1 MKQTHLKHY
10 FTGDTLYLSD
20 IDMINGTP
28 VLDIKPYI
36 PEYDSSHTRRG
47 PGPQLHGLPTS
58 SVPVNQKLDAE
69 SSSASQSKEC
79 CDEQMEDLISEDV
92 STDGPL
98 SSEVSPRFSPSKHI
112 TDMLEH
118 VNTYLSQSDCYRVGL
133 DNEDKVSVPPKT
145 EPLES
150 TVGHLSFGEGAYST
164 IAGWIRAPPVS
175 CLEVRFT
182 PHAEKELAE
191 FLPSHMAGQ
200 SNFQF
205 ITSLPSLHNV
215 SCKLYMFIYQLH
227 THFWLRFVTLP
238 VTTHNS
244 SSVK

>member
-1 MKQTHLKHY
+1 MKQTHLRHY

-36 PEYDSSHTRRG
+36 PEYDSPHTRRD
-47 PGPQLHGLPTS
+47 PGPQLHDFPTS
-58 SVPVNQKLDAE
+58 SVPVNQKLDAG
-69 SSSASQSKEC
+69 SSSDPQSKEC
-79 CDEQMEDLISEDV
+79 CDEQMEDLLSEGV
-92 STDGPL
+92 SADGPL
-98 SSEVSPRFSPSKHI
+98 SSEVGPRFPPKKHM
-112 TDMLEH
+112 TDMLEDIK
-118 VNTYLSQSDCYRVGL
+118 TYLSQNDCCRVGL

-150 TVGHLSFGEGAYST
+150 TVGHLSFGEDTYST

-175 CLEVRFT
+175 SLEVRFT

-200 SNFQF
+200 SNFQC
-205 ITSLPSLHNV
+205 ITSLPSLHKV
-215 SCKLYMFIYQLH
+215 SCELCMFIYQLH
-227 THFWLRFVTLP
+227 IHFWLRIVTL
-238 VTTHNS
+238 TTHNS
-244 SSVK
+244 SVE